1 MASMSSALRCVAA
14 ALVIGLA
21 ACSSAG
27 RSSRGDQPARPGI
40 IDAGAF
46 QFEELP
52 AQPLNPGSCGMFL
65 WGQSAGEPVFVLAA
79 YAQPA
84 EARVRIDGR
93 DRTLRRTAAEGQS
106 ASGHFERQTYTDRGV
121 SITVDVEFAADRA
134 MVDGVAIEQA
144 SMRVL
149 DSDGWETIIPV
160 GGLVGCQP

>member
-1 MASMSSALRCVAA
+1 
-14 ALVIGLA
+14 
-21 ACSSAG
+21 
-27 RSSRGDQPARPGI
+27 
-40 IDAGAF
+40 
-46 QFEELP
+46 
-52 AQPLNPGSCGMFL
+52 MFL

>member
-1 MASMSSALRCVAA
+1 MASMSFALRCLAA
-14 ALVIGLA
+14 ALVLGVA

-27 RSSRGDQPARPGI
+27 RSSRGDEPARPGI

-52 AQPLNPGSCGMFL
+52 AQPLNAGSCGMFL

-93 DRTLRRTAAEGQS
+93 DRTLRRTGAEGES

-121 SITVDVEFAADRA
+121 SITIDVEFAADRT
-134 MVDGVAIEQA
+134 MVDGVALERA
-144 SMRVL
+144 TMRVV
-149 DSDGWETIIPV
+149 DGDGWETIIPV
-160 GGLVGCQP
+160 GGLIGCQP